1 MHPTQ
6 TDPAISSIKSTFSA
20 VAARSQPRKRRP
32 APFSIRLSDLERERL
47 LIEADGAPLGG
58 FIKSKL
64 LGGPAPIKRRKRV
77 VAPVEDRQM
86 LAGALS
92 ALGQSRLSNNLNQL
106 ARLAHI
112 GALPLSPE
120 VEAELMS
127 AFADIRTIRDMLMK
141 ALGAASGESQ

>member
-1 MHPTQ
+1 
-6 TDPAISSIKSTFSA
+6 
-20 VAARSQPRKRRP
+20 
-32 APFSIRLSDLERERL
+32 
-47 LIEADGAPLGG
+47 
-58 FIKSKL
+58 
-64 LGGPAPIKRRKRV
+64 
-77 VAPVEDRQM
+77 M
-86 LAGALS
+86 LACALS